1 MKQFKSIIIWSAVFT
16 LIMVSS
22 VAARYV
28 SIPPDSIVD
37 NIFKGLEPSKE
48 FIYLLGFG
56 LISFLISSY
65 IRPRRK

>member
-1 MKQFKSIIIWSAVFT
+1 MKKFKSIIIWSAVFA

-22 VAARYV
+22 VAAKYV

-37 NIFKGLEPSKE
+37 NVFKGLEPSKE
-48 FIYLLGFG
+48 FIYFSVFG

-65 IRPRRK
+65 ISPRRR